1 MLRHGCAFLFY
12 LRHFLGNEEILTE
25 KISKKVYVK
34 YLTNVIS
41 VMYNAS
47 VNRETL
53 VFFCS
58 KN

>member
-1 MLRHGCAFLFY
+1 M
-12 LRHFLGNEEILTE
+12 TE

-34 YLTNVIS
+34 YLTKVVC

-58 KN
+58 KNLILVGKTVERR